1 MTDHAYFVYLLAS
14 RMNGTLYC
22 GVTNNLGRRVWEHR
36 EGVAD
41 GFTKKYHVHRLV
53 WFEQHH
59 DIREAITRETRIKA
73 WKRAWKIQMIEQANP
88 EWDDLFESVA

>member
-1 MTDHAYFVYLLAS
+1 
-14 RMNGTLYC
+14 MNGTLYC

-59 DIREAITRETRIKA
+59 DIREAITRETQIKA
-73 WKRAWKIQMIEQANP
+73 WKRGWKVQMIEQANP
-88 EWDDLFESVA
+88 AWDDLFESVAWSS